1 MPILK
6 IRFRQSGGFA
16 GLIRGVDLPASEL
29 STAELRALEHFATG
43 PGRSPAHSPNGRDMF
58 NYELELDTDHGP
70 VRLEFDES
78 NVPDQLSDLVS
89 SLAKRSGPKSP

>member
-1 MPILK
+1 MPIQK

-16 GLIRGVDLPASEL
+16 GLMRGVDVPASEL
-29 STAELRALEHFATG
+29 SSTELRALEHFATG
-43 PGRSPAHSPNGRDMF
+43 PARIPAHSPNGRDMF

-78 NVPDQLSDLVS
+78 NVPDQLSDLIS